1 MSGLTIRLRNTV
13 ARFSK
18 PVVRRRYT
26 AGAAVKGRVAAGTS
40 ADTTISGYITPV
52 DGHIQRTLPEAL
64 REHCGLVMYTNADV
78 RTVEQAG
85 ANLPDGIVY
94 GGQVFQCRETQPHDD
109 QGLFR
114 VLALQL
120 EQPGGA

>member
-1 MSGLTIRLRNTV
+1 MSMTIRLRNTV

-18 PVVRRRYT
+18 PVTRRRYT
-26 AGAAVKGRVAAGTS
+26 AGAVTKGRVAASTY

-52 DGHIQRTLPEAL
+52 DGHIQRTLPEAI
-64 REHCGLVMYTNADV
+64 REHCGLVMYTNSDV
-78 RTVEQAG
+78 RTVEQAAG
-85 ANLPDGIVY
+85 LLPDGIVY
-94 GGQVFQCRETQPHDD
+94 GGQVFQCRETQPHSE